1 VHFLICDAGDKASQS
16 GIAMLE
22 QEPSRT
28 AFAAAAYRAAHQV
41 VDQGR
46 IFTDPYALPILGLT
60 AETIIDQAQAQQ
72 AHGGMRFFIAARACF
87 AETALKAG
95 VEERGVEQLVV
106 LGAGL
111 DTFAYRNP
119 LGDRLRIFEVDF
131 PATQLWKR
139 RRLKEAGIALPETL
153 AFAPVD
159 FERDSL
165 LGGLT
170 AAGFST
176 DKRTFFMWLGVVPYL
191 TLEAVTATLAAI
203 AGLKGGAEVV
213 FDYSD
218 PPETLSPD
226 MRAMQ
231 AERAAR
237 VASIGEPFLTYFDP
251 ATLHDLLLGMGLGVA
266 ADLNPRGVVERF
278 AGRETV
284 ATRAASGRPIPERGG
299 HIILAATAIR

>member
-1 VHFLICDAGDKASQS
+1 
-16 GIAMLE
+16 MLE

-41 VDQGR
+41 VDQAR
-46 IFTDPYALPILGLT
+46 IFADPFALPILGLT
-60 AETIIDQAQAQQ
+60 AETVIDQTQAQQ
-72 AHGGMRFFIAARACF
+72 AHGGMRFFIAARSRF
-87 AETALKAG
+87 SETALARG

-119 LGDRLRIFEVDF
+119 LGDRLRIFEVDH
-131 PATQLWKR
+131 PATQMWKQ
-139 RRLKEAGIALPETL
+139 RRLKETSIPVPATL
-153 AFAPVD
+153 AFTPVD
-159 FERDSL
+159 FERDAL
-165 LGGLT
+165 FDRLAEAGL
-170 AAGFST
+170 ST

-191 TLEAVTATLAAI
+191 TLNAVKGTLAAI
-203 AGLKGGAEVV
+203 GAFKGRAEVV

-218 PPETLSPD
+218 PPETLSPE

-251 ATLHDLLLGMGLGVA
+251 GTLHELLRGLGLGVV
-266 ADLNPRGVVERF
+266 ADLNPRAIVERF
-278 AGRETV
+278 AGRDAV
-284 ATRAASGRPIPERGG
+284 ALRAAGGRPIPEQGG
-299 HIILAATAIR
+299 HVILAATDKQ

>member
-1 VHFLICDAGDKASQS
+1 MI
-16 GIAMLE
+16 E

-41 VDQGR
+41 VDQAR
-46 IFTDPYALPILGLT
+46 IFADPFALPILGLT
-60 AETIIDQAQAQQ
+60 AETIVDQTQAQQ
-72 AHGGMRFFIAARACF
+72 AHGGMRFFIAARSRFSEA
-87 AETALKAG
+87 ALARG

-119 LGDRLRIFEVDF
+119 LGDRLRVFEVDH
-131 PATQLWKR
+131 PATQMWKQ
-139 RRLKEAGIALPETL
+139 RRLKEAAIPIPETL
-153 AFAPVD
+153 AFTPVN

-165 LGGLT
+165 LDRLTEAGL
-170 AAGFST
+170 SP
-176 DKRTFFMWLGVVPYL
+176 DRRTFFMWLGVVPYL
-191 TLEAVTATLAAI
+191 TLEAVKGTLATIGAI
-203 AGLKGGAEVV
+203 KGGAEVV

-218 PPETLSPD
+218 PPETLSPE
-226 MRAMQ
+226 MRALQ

-251 ATLHDLLLGMGLGVA
+251 PALHDLLRGGGLGVV
-266 ADLNPRGVVERF
+266 ADLNPRAIVERF

-284 ATRAASGRPIPERGG
+284 AMRAASGRPIPERGG
-299 HIILAATAIR
+299 HVILAATDRH